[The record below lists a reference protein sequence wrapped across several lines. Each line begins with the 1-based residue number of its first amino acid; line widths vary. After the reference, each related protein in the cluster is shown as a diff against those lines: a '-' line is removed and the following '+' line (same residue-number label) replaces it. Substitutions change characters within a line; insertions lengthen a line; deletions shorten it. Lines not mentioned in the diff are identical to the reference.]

1 MSKRVKNIIANDMAK
16 KLEGV
21 ENALLVNV
29 VGLEV
34 NTSNRLRGDLAAKGV
49 RLMVVK
55 NSLANRAVKGTAL
68 DGLFEKA
75 SGSCAL
81 AFGDM
86 DIVNLAKEI
95 VRVSKD
101 KAYDKFEIR
110 GGILDG
116 EVFNAARAV
125 EISSWPTREE
135 QIALLL
141 GQIVGVGSKL
151 SAQFIS
157 VGSKLAS
164 QFKKIAEPEET
175 EDQGAAAAE

>member
-1 MSKRVKNIIANDMAK
+1 MSKKIKNIIANDLAK

-29 VGLEV
+29 IGLEV

-55 NSLANRAVKGTAL
+55 NSLANRAFKGTSL
-68 DGLFEKA
+68 DGLFSKA
-75 SGSCAL
+75 TGPCAL

-101 KAYDKFEIR
+101 KAYAKFEIR

-116 EVFNAARAV
+116 EVFGAARAV
-125 EISSWPTREE
+125 EISTWPTREE

-141 GQIVGVGSKL
+141 GQIIGVGGKL
-151 SAQFIS
+151 SAQITS

-164 QFKKIAEPEET
+164 QFKKIAEPEEAG
-175 EDQGAAAAE
+175 EASAE